1 MRISKSLKQE
11 AAANVKRQRVDIGLS
26 GRMRL
31 ALLELYERIREG
43 DYDPVQ
49 MMTVARDEKS
59 SETQL
64 RLRFGYG
71 VYQRHIDQMIELVQ
85 RDLQVADPVWEKD
98 RGGIC
103 GGDIQRAALV
113 TIVRGKDVF

>member
-1 MRISKSLKQE
+1 M
-11 AAANVKRQRVDIGLS
+11 KRQRVDIGLS